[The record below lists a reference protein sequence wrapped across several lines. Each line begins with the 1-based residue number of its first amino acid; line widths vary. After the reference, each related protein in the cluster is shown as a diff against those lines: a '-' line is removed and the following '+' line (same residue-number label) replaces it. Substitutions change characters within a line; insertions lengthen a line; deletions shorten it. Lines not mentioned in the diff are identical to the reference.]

1 MSDSKGKNK
10 EMDAGR
16 RNLLAVTVT
25 AGGAATVATAVP
37 FAATMLPS
45 ERAKA
50 MGAPVEADVSKMA
63 PGEMQILEW
72 RGKPVWIVRRTK
84 EMLEGIKKS
93 DANVADPKSEVPQ
106 QPDYAK
112 NEFRSVKDEYA
123 VLVGVCTHLGCSP
136 QLKSSD
142 AQAEMGADWGGGFY
156 CPCHGSK
163 FDFAGRV
170 YKGVPA
176 PTNLQVPPYTFLS
189 DTKILIGDD
198 KKGA

>member
-1 MSDSKGKNK
+1 MSNPKGNNKDMDS
-10 EMDAGR
+10 GR
-16 RNLLAVTVT
+16 RNLLAVTV
-25 AGGAATVATAVP
+25 AVGGAASVAAAVP

-50 MGAPVEADVSKMA
+50 LGAPVEADIGKLA
-63 PGEMQILEW
+63 PGEMQIIEW
-72 RGKPVWIVRRTK
+72 RGKPVWIIRRTK

-93 DANVADPKSEVPQ
+93 NANVADPNSEVLQ
-106 QPDYAK
+106 QPGYAK
-112 NEFRSVKDEYA
+112 NEFRSIKDEYA

-136 QLKSSD
+136 QMKSGE
-142 AQAEMGADWGGGFY
+142 ARAEMGADWVGGFY

-170 YKGVPA
+170 YRGAPA
-176 PTNLQVPPYTFLS
+176 PKNLEVPPYTYLS
-189 DTKILIGDD
+189 DAKILIGDD

>member
-1 MSDSKGKNK
+1 MSDQINS
-10 EMDAGR
+10 GR
-16 RNLLAVTVT
+16 RKIIVITAAAGACAGVT
-25 AGGAATVATAVP
+25 AALP

-50 MGAPVEADVSKMA
+50 LGAPVEADIAALS
-63 PGEMQILEW
+63 PGEMQVLEW

-84 EMLEGIKKS
+84 EMLDGIKKS
-93 DANVADPKSEVPQ
+93 DGQVSDPKSEVEQ

-112 NEFRSVKDEYA
+112 NEFRSIKDEYA

-136 QLKSSD
+136 QLKSVDSKG
-142 AQAEMGADWGGGFY
+142 EMGADWAGGFY

-170 YKGVPA
+170 YKGAPA
-176 PTNLQVPPYTFLS
+176 PINLQVPPYTFLS
-189 DTKILIGDD
+189 ETKILIGDD

>member
-25 AGGAATVATAVP
+25 AGGVATVATAVP

-50 MGAPVEADVSKMA
+50 MGAPVEADVGTMA

-93 DANVADPKSEVPQ
+93 EANVADPKSEVPQ

-112 NEFRSVKDEYA
+112 NEFRSVKDEFA

-136 QLKSSD
+136 QLKSGD

-170 YKGVPA
+170 YKGAPA